1 VSARAPAAILGRVDV
16 GAGLNLVGILLRYLS
31 LAFLVPAAVALG
43 NGEPVWPFLAA
54 GAITGGAGWIVE
66 KTTTGGDRIG
76 QREAFFVVAVSWLVA
91 AFFVSLPYVLSGE
104 EQFANP
110 LDAYFEA
117 MSGMTTTGATILTDV
132 DALPKGLAMWRQLSQ
147 WLGGMGI
154 IVLALAV
161 LPRLRVGGR
170 QLFESE
176 LPGPEVERLTASIRT
191 VARRLWLLYAG
202 LTLLEVVVLA
212 VIGWTGL
219 DPRMTLYDA
228 FAHSFTTLPTGGFS
242 THARSIEY
250 FGAASQWAIVA
261 FMALA
266 GMNFALIFRA
276 LRRHAGVWRDEEL
289 RLYVALLLV
298 ASGLVLAKLLS
309 RDVFAGEAAVRHSVF
324 QVVSMMTTTGYA
336 STDFNLW
343 PIFATLVLVLLML
356 VGGSAG
362 STAGAIKVVRVL
374 LLAKILRRELDQTVH
389 REAVVPVRLN
399 GAVLDERTVRG
410 VGSFILLYGVIFVVG
425 ALGLALT
432 EAVVQTHVDLTWEE
446 TISAVATTL
455 GNVGPGLGF
464 LGPMGS
470 FEPFSPVSKVI
481 LIVLMWAGR
490 LELIPVV
497 VLVTRGYWRR

>member
-1 VSARAPAAILGRVDV
+1 
-16 GAGLNLVGILLRYLS
+16 
-31 LAFLVPAAVALG
+31 
-43 NGEPVWPFLAA
+43 
-54 GAITGGAGWIVE
+54 
-66 KTTTGGDRIG
+66 
-76 QREAFFVVAVSWLVA
+76 
-91 AFFVSLPYVLSGE
+91 
-104 EQFANP
+104 
-110 LDAYFEA
+110 
-117 MSGMTTTGATILTDV
+117 
-132 DALPKGLAMWRQLSQ
+132 
-147 WLGGMGI
+147 
-154 IVLALAV
+154 
-161 LPRLRVGGR
+161 
-170 QLFESE
+170 
-176 LPGPEVERLTASIRT
+176 
-191 VARRLWLLYAG
+191 
-202 LTLLEVVVLA
+202 
-212 VIGWTGL
+212 
-219 DPRMTLYDA
+219 
-228 FAHSFTTLPTGGFS
+228 
-242 THARSIEY
+242 
-250 FGAASQWAIVA
+250 
-261 FMALA
+261 
-266 GMNFALIFRA
+266 
-276 LRRHAGVWRDEEL
+276 
-289 RLYVALLLV
+289 
-298 ASGLVLAKLLS
+298 
-309 RDVFAGEAAVRHSVF
+309 VRHSVF

>member
-1 VSARAPAAILGRVDV
+1 
-16 GAGLNLVGILLRYLS
+16 
-31 LAFLVPAAVALG
+31 
-43 NGEPVWPFLAA
+43 
-54 GAITGGAGWIVE
+54 
-66 KTTTGGDRIG
+66 
-76 QREAFFVVAVSWLVA
+76 
-91 AFFVSLPYVLSGE
+91 
-104 EQFANP
+104 
-110 LDAYFEA
+110 
-117 MSGMTTTGATILTDV
+117 
-132 DALPKGLAMWRQLSQ
+132 
-147 WLGGMGI
+147 MGI

-250 FGAASQWAIVA
+250 FGAASQWAIVV

-446 TISAVATTL
+446 TISAAATTL

-464 LGPMGS
+464 LGPMCS